1 MKTVGGLNSIWRAV
15 SIRLV
20 SGSHFD
26 FPGTLPDHW
35 NPEGLKPLHS
45 PGMKHFAV
53 LPRRSGE
60 WWGVGQRGWRLYRAF
75 RLCYRFLICFR
86 SLS

>member
-35 NPEGLKPLHS
+35 NPECLKPLHS

-53 LPRRSGE
+53 PRRSGE
-60 WWGVGQRGWRLYRAF
+60 WGSGDGGFTGHSAF
-75 RLCYRFLICFR
+75 ATVF
-86 SLS
+86 